1 MKFDIQVPLTA
12 PQFDRL
18 KVSENLKADLAS
30 VLPKAKF
37 ERIKTY
43 LGDPSYLLSVVRPF
57 RGKAAYLLLRMA
69 RPIQTFW
76 VPAKLH
82 RLMKKIADRERITIN
97 QFVKGAIQ
105 YQLDKLVGKQ

>member
-12 PQFDRL
+12 PQFNRL
-18 KVSENLKADLAS
+18 KVSENLKADLSTA
-30 VLPKAKF
+30 LPKTKF

-57 RGKAAYLLLRMA
+57 RGKAAYLLLRME
-69 RPIQTFW
+69 RPIQTFL
-76 VPAKLH
+76 VPTKLH
-82 RLMKKIADRERITIN
+82 HLMKKIADREGITIN

-105 YQLDKLVGKQ
+105 HKLDKLEGQK